1 MTKLTGLILFLMST
15 NIYAWNVFGPKDYD
29 ECILENMKGVNSD
42 FGARLVNKSCREKF
56 KEKSVDNNYKHKWT
70 FVESEDG
77 VNLYEDQSTF
87 TKQGNIVTIYLLMD
101 FDKIQTDNNYKKQYY
116 SRCAAPIE
124 IDCINLTARSLKS
137 EYKFS
142 HMGVGDTILSYGLG
156 KEDKINKESMAY
168 KKYCMN

>member
-1 MTKLTGLILFLMST
+1 MKKLIGLMLFLISA

-70 FVESEDG
+70 FVASREG
-77 VNLYEDQSTF
+77 VNVYEDQSTF
-87 TKQGNIVTIYLLMD
+87 TKQGKIVTIYLLQD
-101 FDKIQTDNNYKKQYY
+101 YDKIQTDNNYKKQYY
-116 SRCAAPIE
+116 SRLAAPME
-124 IDCINLTARSLKS
+124 IDCINLTYRDLKS
-137 EYKFS
+137 EYKSS
-142 HMGVGDTILSYGLG
+142 HMGEGETILSYGLG
-156 KEDKINKESMAY
+156 QEDKINKESIPY